1 MENKGLEVSVN
12 TRNLIGQFTWNT
24 SLNISYNQNKVIS
37 INDTIPM
44 SSGSIGLNQNLAL
57 IQAGQPI
64 NFFYGFKTDGIFQ
77 SQQEVESHAVQ
88 VPGNDP
94 NNRTSAGDIRFV
106 DLNNDGVINDKD
118 RTYLGNPNPTFIF
131 SLNNSFTFKGFDLS
145 IFLQG
150 IAGNEV
156 INANRFWNEAMAVA
170 QNQTTE
176 TLNRWTG
183 SGTSNTMPRAVFND
197 PNKNTRPSDRYIED
211 GSYLRIKN
219 LTVGYTIPLGVMKK
233 AHISSARFYVS
244 AQNLYTFTKYKGF
257 DPEIGTSGID
267 NNVYPVTRTISMG
280 VNLGL

>member
-1 MENKGLEVSVN
+1 
-12 TRNLIGQFTWNT
+12 
-24 SLNISYNQNKVIS
+24 
-37 INDTIPM
+37 M

-64 NFFYGFKTDGIFQ
+64 HFFYGFKTDGIFQ
-77 SQQEVESHAVQ
+77 SQEEVDSHAVQ

-131 SLNNSFTFKGFDLS
+131 ALNNSFSFQGFDLS

-150 IAGNEV
+150 IAGNE
-156 INANRFWNEAMAVA
+156 ICNANRFWSEAMAVA

-183 SGTSNTMPRAVFND
+183 PGTSNTMPRAVFND

-219 LTVGYTIPLGVMKK
+219 LTMGYTIPKLLMKK
-233 AHISSARFYVS
+233 AHITSARLYVS

-257 DPEIGTSGID
+257 DPEIGAGGID
-267 NNVYPVTRTISMG
+267 NNVYPVTRTFTIG